1 MASAEEY
8 AAWIVK
14 NADKKG
20 TPEFET
26 VANAYREVKAAG
38 MYGSDNSDQ
47 VSRKVSSA
55 DMAASRED
63 QSPGG
68 QMKAALDVLT
78 SLGRGMVAKPAGD
91 VAGLGSMLLSVGAR
105 GFTNEPT
112 PWDKPQDIKESVQRA
127 VAGDGPQTESGKYV
141 MNIISKPGEWLDKG
155 GQWAEDKIAPAGPD
169 TPEDSPSRMVARAV
183 HESINQAP
191 MALGVAAPKLAG
203 MAGGA
208 MRESAINTMLK
219 SMKPSQE
226 DLKSGAARAAAETM
240 VDRRLY
246 NTPGGMDKTRAL
258 ADGINRDV
266 SQITAMSDNTADVS
280 AMGPNIKQVIDQY
293 AAKISE
299 SNEAD
304 KNAILAV
311 WTSFLK
317 NPMVN
322 ELTAPIAKRLYN
334 AQQQLAKLKEEHA
347 AATEHVSTAPAVD
360 MSAPPVEAVDNG
372 NFHPV
377 PGMPR
382 VSARVAP
389 MGGPDEFHPVPGM
402 PRVPSMLSDAVDTAA
417 GDASDLAAT
426 RAQQQAA
433 LAKSRDT
440 IAGHDPKIKMLEA
453 EIGDLSRQ
461 LDDMSNQMTV
471 ESAQRLKQQIYKDTY
486 ARGAV
491 QGAAN
496 DTKKAAARTFKD
508 AVNEAEPSV
517 KALNAEESKL
527 LNVLD
532 VAEGRALKAAT
543 MNRFGLSLL
552 AHSKTGF
559 ISFMADR
566 SPLFNSIIADLLN
579 KGGKVLEGTTDIT
592 TPATGA
598 LVSQGAHERPLNLYP
613 QLRQLPPGLPQQQTL
628 RDLSTFKALPA
639 P

>member
-360 MSAPPVEAVDNG
+360 MSAPPSKPSTTATSIRC
-372 NFHPV
+372 PAC
-377 PGMPR
+377 R
-382 VSARVAP
+382 VCRRAWHRWVAP
-389 MGGPDEFHPVPGM
+389 M
-402 PRVPSMLSDAVDTAA
+402 
-417 GDASDLAAT
+417 
-426 RAQQQAA
+426 
-433 LAKSRDT
+433 
-440 IAGHDPKIKMLEA
+440 
-453 EIGDLSRQ
+453 
-461 LDDMSNQMTV
+461 
-471 ESAQRLKQQIYKDTY
+471 
-486 ARGAV
+486 
-491 QGAAN
+491 
-496 DTKKAAARTFKD
+496 
-508 AVNEAEPSV
+508 
-517 KALNAEESKL
+517 
-527 LNVLD
+527 
-532 VAEGRALKAAT
+532 
-543 MNRFGLSLL
+543 
-552 AHSKTGF
+552 
-559 ISFMADR
+559 
-566 SPLFNSIIADLLN
+566 NSIRCRACLACRACCPTPLTRPQATPLTWRPPAPSN
-579 KGGKVLEGTTDIT
+579 RRHWRSRATPSPGTTRRSRCSKRRSVTCRGNST
-592 TPATGA
+592 T
-598 LVSQGAHERPLNLYP
+598 
-613 QLRQLPPGLPQQQTL
+613 
-628 RDLSTFKALPA
+628 
-639 P
+639 